1 MAELPCA
8 IYQVLLHGP
17 SFYVDIGFMGNLRVI
32 FKHVLNNSVLCQN
45 LRNEAD
51 EWVIQIQRDPNFL
64 FCLSLGTDLKYI
76 YSSPILCIASS

>member
-8 IYQVLLHGP
+8 ICQVLLHGP
-17 SFYVDIGFMGNLRVI
+17 FYVDIGFMGNLREI
-32 FKHVLNNSVLCQN
+32 FKHILNDSILCQN

-76 YSSPILCIASS
+76 YSSSILCIASS